1 MKLFALTGASL
12 YRRALTPAARS
23 SGSRRRVVGGDA
35 GCVSLEAIRQA
46 RSSLTRSPSRLGRT
60 QSSHGTGP
68 ATRADRCVTS
78 LPSGDSH
85 SEPIAIGLQRCAA
98 PRFEQP
104 SDVCARVNRQRQGE
118 RAMTMKSFS
127 LGAIAFGVMIW
138 TGACAKETP
147 TAPSIV
153 SGDVSGARTAD
164 LTSTP
169 TVTLLPDL
177 TARPAQVTVAVGD
190 TVLFANQSGRALLLR
205 S

>member
-1 MKLFALTGASL
+1 
-12 YRRALTPAARS
+12 
-23 SGSRRRVVGGDA
+23 
-35 GCVSLEAIRQA
+35 
-46 RSSLTRSPSRLGRT
+46 
-60 QSSHGTGP
+60 
-68 ATRADRCVTS
+68 
-78 LPSGDSH
+78 
-85 SEPIAIGLQRCAA
+85 
-98 PRFEQP
+98 
-104 SDVCARVNRQRQGE
+104 
-118 RAMTMKSFS
+118 MTMKSFS

-177 TARPAQVTVAVGD
+177 TASPAQVTVAVGD

-205 S
+205 SYNCSEFSTMWLDPGMSRHTMPFNPAGKTCDYFAYSYPQKIFVGRVYVQ